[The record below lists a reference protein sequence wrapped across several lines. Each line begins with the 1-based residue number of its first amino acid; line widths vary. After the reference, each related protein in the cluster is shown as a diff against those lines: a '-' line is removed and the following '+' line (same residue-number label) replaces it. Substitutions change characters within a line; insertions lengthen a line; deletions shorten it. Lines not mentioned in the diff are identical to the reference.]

1 VAGEGLDIDTATGG
15 ADIEGLE
22 TGAEI
27 GFVERFGTGGEG
39 WAIWNGNLDN
49 GG

>member
-1 VAGEGLDIDTATGG
+1 MGTGAATGV
-15 ADIEGLE
+15 ADEAGVE
-22 TGAEI
+22 T

-39 WAIWNGNLDN
+39 WAIWKGNLDN